1 MKAFELPVFKRDLY
15 KRRNQLRYR
24 ELLSTVVQ
32 TQLEKS
38 IAFILVRFLS
48 SSSSFEKKNKNW
60 KAKSKRRKVQQRITC
75 IEF

>member
-48 SSSSFEKKNKNW
+48 SSSSFEKKTKIGKQRAKEEKYNKESH
-60 KAKSKRRKVQQRITC
+60 A
-75 IEF
+75 

>member
-48 SSSSFEKKNKNW
+48 SSFEKKKKNC